1 MRNNSTASSRHRR
14 QNVTLALAAASV
26 VVITAACSSS
36 GSSSSSAGTAASGT
50 GSTTGNAASAPGI
63 TTNSINLGF
72 MTTLSGPIAVG
83 LGPALTAF
91 EARIKLQ
98 NAQGGV
104 YGRQINISSFDD
116 QASPT
121 QALSAVQ
128 SAVQVKNVFAMGL
141 SSPVAFAAE
150 PYMKARSVPAVG
162 WQIDGPEWNSS
173 NPNMFPI
180 FGSASALAPAPAW
193 YGKFFK
199 QQGVTT
205 LGIVAYNLPSAT
217 DAAKNT
223 AASAEA
229 AGIKVAYLNTT
240 IPATQSGGFDA
251 VAQALANAHV
261 NGIVYV
267 MQEVPNLA
275 LAASVKQAGLT
286 PKMQLFDGELN
297 ANTLKNPQ
305 AAAEAQG
312 VWAYMQVKPAALH
325 SAAGNQMEAALKK
338 YEGQTEPYSEDQAPG
353 WVIASA
359 MIQGLQAAGR
369 NPTRASF
376 MAAMKGITDFTADGL
391 SVAPTDF
398 ATAAGAGAT
407 GAGPPPGDCVYTEQL
422 HGTTY
427 VANPTP
433 ICGGLVPNSNA
444 NS

>member
-1 MRNNSTASSRHRR
+1 MRTKTPSSRRHR
-14 QNVTLALAAASV
+14 QTIALALTAASGLA
-26 VVITAACSSS
+26 IAACSSS
-36 GSSSSSAGTAASGT
+36 AGSAGAAAASGN
-50 GSTTGNAASAPGI
+50 SSAAAGNTASAPGI
-63 TTNSINLGF
+63 TANSVNLGF
-72 MTTLSGPIAVG
+72 MTTLTGPIAVG

-91 EARIKLQ
+91 EARVKLQ
-98 NAQGGV
+98 NAEGGV

-128 SAVQVKNVFAMGL
+128 TAVQVKNVFAMGL
-141 SSPVAFAAE
+141 SSPVTYAAE
-150 PYMKARSVPAVG
+150 PYMKARNIPAVG
-162 WQIDGPEWNSS
+162 WQVDGPEWNSS
-173 NPNMFPI
+173 NPNMVPV
-180 FGSASALAPAPAW
+180 FGSAGASAPAPVW
-193 YGKFFK
+193 FGKFFK
-199 QQGVTT
+199 QQGVTS
-205 LGIVAYNLPSAT
+205 LGIVAYNLPSAV
-217 DAAKNT
+217 DAAKNA

-240 IPATQSGGFDA
+240 IPITQSGGFDA
-251 VAQALANAHV
+251 VAQALSNAHV
-261 NGIVYV
+261 DGIDYV

-275 LAASVKQAGLT
+275 LAASVKDAGLT

-297 ANTLKNPQ
+297 ANTLKSPQ
-305 AAAEAQG
+305 ADAEAQG
-312 VWAYMQVKPAALH
+312 VWAYLQVKPAALH
-325 SAAGNQMEAALKK
+325 SAAGNQLAAALKK

-376 MAAMKGITDFTADGL
+376 LAAMDKITDFTADGL

-398 ATAAGAGAT
+398 ATATGTGAT
-407 GAGPPPGDCVYTEQL
+407 GAGPAPGDCVYTEQY
-422 HGTTY
+422 HGNAY

>member
-1 MRNNSTASSRHRR
+1 
-14 QNVTLALAAASV
+14 
-26 VVITAACSSS
+26 
-36 GSSSSSAGTAASGT
+36 
-50 GSTTGNAASAPGI
+50 
-63 TTNSINLGF
+63 
-72 MTTLSGPIAVG
+72 MT
-83 LGPALTAF
+83 
-91 EARIKLQ
+91 K
-98 NAQGGV
+98 
-104 YGRQINISSFDD
+104 
-116 QASPT
+116 
-121 QALSAVQ
+121 
-128 SAVQVKNVFAMGL
+128 
-141 SSPVAFAAE
+141 
-150 PYMKARSVPAVG
+150 
-162 WQIDGPEWNSS
+162 
-173 NPNMFPI
+173 
-180 FGSASALAPAPAW
+180 
-193 YGKFFK
+193 
-199 QQGVTT
+199 

-261 NGIVYV
+261 DGIVYV

-353 WVIASA
+353 WVIAGA